1 MQIQTSK
8 NTFIV
13 TVMSTRG
20 GVTKSTNVANI
31 GAFCSDH
38 GLKVLMIDT
47 DTQPT
52 LSSYYHIEHQTPYD
66 LVMRNDVAFEWL
78 ISKTEYPNLVIV
90 AARPS
95 MGKTALSL
103 HFVTTALG
111 KVIASDENDSLFGQ
125 TVQYFSIEIPA
136 EQIFQRLMSMKA
148 KISSHK
154 MRPSPTTSKCIL
166 TGNAIK
172 KTLNRRFV

>member
-1 MQIQTSK
+1 
-8 NTFIV
+8 
-13 TVMSTRG
+13 
-20 GVTKSTNVANI
+20 
-31 GAFCSDH
+31 
-38 GLKVLMIDT
+38 
-47 DTQPT
+47 
-52 LSSYYHIEHQTPYD
+52 
-66 LVMRNDVAFEWL
+66 MRNDVAFEWL

-111 KVIASDENDSLFGQ
+111 KVIASDENDSLFCQ
-125 TVQYFSIEIPA
+125 AVQYFSIGIPA

-166 TGNAIK
+166 MGNAIK